1 MKFSEK
7 EILRYHETIPHWRIK
22 WLRTDLDPLYADK
35 VYGLLKECY
44 EAAREIAKNLT
55 AAECNDRLGRRGAA
69 KGHGDAE
76 GRQQ

>member
-22 WLRTDLDPLYADK
+22 WLRIDLDPLYADK

-44 EAAREIAKNLT
+44 EAARGNSEESNG
-55 AAECNDRLGRRGAA
+55 GRVQR
-69 KGHGDAE
+69 
-76 GRQQ
+76 